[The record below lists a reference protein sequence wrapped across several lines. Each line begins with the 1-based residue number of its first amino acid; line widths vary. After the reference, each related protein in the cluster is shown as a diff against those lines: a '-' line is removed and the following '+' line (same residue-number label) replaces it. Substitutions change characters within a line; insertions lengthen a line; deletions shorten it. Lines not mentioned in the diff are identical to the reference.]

1 MGRRL
6 NEVSDLGPR
15 AMSALGFAV
24 WMAVAWALSEDRRA
38 APWRTI
44 AWGVALQLALGL
56 LLLKTAVGRG
66 FFAAMGA
73 LVAALQAC
81 TDAGV
86 RFVFG
91 ALVDTGFSFAVNVL
105 PTIVF
110 MGSLFAVLYHVG
122 FLQWIVRGLSVVFAR
137 AMRISGAESLS
148 AIANVFL
155 GMVESAL
162 VVQPYLARMTRS
174 ELFSLMTLGMATV
187 AGSVLL
193 AYVGMLGGGDYAGHL
208 ATASLISAPAGI
220 LMAKLM
226 VPERETPE
234 TASGHAVDV
243 PGGAQNLIDA
253 AAQGAIA
260 GLRLAAYVG
269 ALLVAFVALI
279 ALANGVLA
287 WLGGLVGAPD
297 LTLQRALG
305 WLMAPAAFLLGVP
318 WADASEVGALIGVKT
333 VLNEFLAYQDLAASI
348 ASGALAPRSA
358 VIASYALC
366 GFANFGSLAIMLGG
380 FGGLAPERRAEV
392 AQLGLRSIVSGTL
405 ASFSTACVAGMLL

>member
-1 MGRRL
+1 M
-6 NEVSDLGPR
+6 NDLAPR
-15 AMSALGFAV
+15 AVSALGFAC
-24 WMAVAWALSEDRRA
+24 WMALAWALSEDRRA
-38 APWRTI
+38 VPWRTV
-44 AWGVALQLALGL
+44 AWGVVLQLGLGL
-56 LLLKTAVGRG
+56 LLLKTPIGRG
-66 FFAAMGA
+66 FFAMMSA
-73 LVAALQAC
+73 LVDALIAC

-91 ALVDTGFSFAVNVL
+91 ALVDTGFSFAVSVL

-122 FLQWIVRGLSVVFAR
+122 VLQLLVRALSVVFAR
-137 AMRISGAESLS
+137 TMRISGAESLC

-162 VVQPYLARMTRS
+162 VVRPYLERMTRS

-187 AGSVLL
+187 AGSVML

-208 ATASLISAPAGI
+208 ATASLVSAPAGV

-226 VPERETPE
+226 VPERESPA
-234 TASGHAVDV
+234 TAGGHVVDV
-243 PGGAQNLIDA
+243 PDGAANLIDA

-260 GLRLAAYVG
+260 GLRLAGYVG

-279 ALANGVLA
+279 ALANGALA
-287 WLGGLVGAPD
+287 WVGGAVGIAD
-297 LTLQRALG
+297 LTFQRVLG
-305 WLMAPAAFLLGVP
+305 VMMAPAAWLLGVP
-318 WADASEVGALIGVKT
+318 WADASAVGSLIGLKT
-333 VLNEFLAYQDLAASI
+333 VLNEFLAYQDLGEQIAA
-348 ASGALAPRSA
+348 GVLAPRSA

-366 GFANFGSLAIMLGG
+366 GFANFGSLAIMVGG
-380 FGGLAPERRAEV
+380 IGGLAPERRGEV

>member
-1 MGRRL
+1 M
-6 NEVSDLGPR
+6 NDLAPR
-15 AMSALGFAV
+15 AVSALGFAC
-24 WMAVAWALSEDRRA
+24 WMALAWALSEDRRA
-38 APWRTI
+38 VPWRTV
-44 AWGVALQLALGL
+44 AWGVALQLGLGL
-56 LLLKTAVGRG
+56 LLLKTPIGRG
-66 FFAAMGA
+66 FFVMMSA
-73 LVAALQAC
+73 LVDALIAC

-91 ALVDTGFSFAVNVL
+91 ALVDTGFSFAVSVL

-122 FLQWIVRGLSVVFAR
+122 VLQLVVRALAVVFAR
-137 AMRISGAESLS
+137 TMRISGAESLC

-162 VVQPYLARMTRS
+162 VVRPYLERMTRS

-187 AGSVLL
+187 AGSVML

-208 ATASLISAPAGI
+208 ATASLVSAPAGV

-226 VPERETPE
+226 VPERESPA
-234 TASGHAVDV
+234 TAGGHVVDV
-243 PGGAQNLIDA
+243 PDGAANLIDA

-260 GLRLAAYVG
+260 GLRLAGYVG

-279 ALANGVLA
+279 ALANGALA
-287 WLGGLVGAPD
+287 WVGGAVGIAD
-297 LTLQRALG
+297 LTFQRVLG
-305 WLMAPAAFLLGVP
+305 VMMAPAAWLLGVP
-318 WADASEVGALIGVKT
+318 WADASAVGSLIGLKT
-333 VLNEFLAYQDLAASI
+333 VLNEFLAYQDLGEQIAA
-348 ASGALAPRSA
+348 GVLAPRSA

-366 GFANFGSLAIMLGG
+366 GFANFGSLAIMVGG
-380 FGGLAPERRAEV
+380 IGGLAPERRGEV